1 MIDPRAGT
9 TIFVQ
14 ELEEID
20 AVAKQEFSKLYTML
34 TDTEASHVLDILESR
49 QG

>member
-14 ELEEID
+14 EPDELD
-20 AVAKQEFSKLYTML
+20 AIARQEFGKPYVKL
-34 TDTEASHVLDILESR
+34 TDTEASHVLDIREAR
-49 QG
+49 ED